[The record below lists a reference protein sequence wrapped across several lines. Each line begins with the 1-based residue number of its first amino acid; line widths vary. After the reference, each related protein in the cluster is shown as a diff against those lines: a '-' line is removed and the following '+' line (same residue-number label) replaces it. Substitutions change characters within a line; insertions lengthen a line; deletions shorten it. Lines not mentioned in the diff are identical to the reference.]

1 VTRRPA
7 TPKDVERMLALMAP
21 HVAAGD
27 LLPRTPEDVRERLH
41 EFLLL
46 EGNGTERRLVGVGA
60 LHRYDAEMAEIR
72 SLAVDPAWTGQ
83 GCGRFLASGLIEKAR
98 AEGHE
103 RLIALT
109 RRPAFFERLGF
120 SRTHL
125 DALPEKVTRDCILCP
140 RRLCCD
146 ETAMLLRL

>member
-1 VTRRPA
+1 MTRRPA

-72 SLAVDPAWTGQ
+72 SLAVDPGWTGQ

>member
-1 VTRRPA
+1 MTRRPA

-46 EGNGTERRLVGVGA
+46 EGNGTEGRLVGVGA
-60 LHRYDAEMAEIR
+60 LHRYDTEMAEIR

>member
-72 SLAVDPAWTGQ
+72 SLAVDPGWTGQ